1 MAKVA
6 GEEINVVVVVFS
18 PSNRRIAE
26 LASPI
31 EIVWTTKEHWVQTQ
45 QQAAA
50 AYNSDYLHVYMR
62 IRRPRR
68 AVKNRI
74 YSTTGVLLAVPIG
87 RDQTKENFSRPTIS
101 IGLRPAGAAGAPFP
115 RGRAV
120 RVRW

>member
-1 MAKVA
+1 MDDEGALGPNATA
-6 GEEINVVVVVFS
+6 GS
-18 PSNRRIAE
+18 S
-26 LASPI
+26 S
-31 EIVWTTKEHWVQTQ
+31 VQL
-45 QQAAA
+45 
-50 AYNSDYLHVYMR
+50 YDYLHVYMR

-87 RDQTKENFSRPTIS
+87 RDQTKENFPRPTIS

>member
-18 PSNRRIAE
+18 PSNGRIAE

-50 AYNSDYLHVYMR
+50 AYNSMT
-62 IRRPRR
+62 
-68 AVKNRI
+68 I
-74 YSTTGVLLAVPIG
+74 YTSTCAFDDLGVRSKIGSTPLL
-87 RDQTKENFSRPTIS
+87 EYY
-101 IGLRPAGAAGAPFP
+101 
-115 RGRAV
+115 
-120 RVRW
+120 